1 MALENVV
8 KDIVEAAEAQAA
20 AIREEGEA
28 EAAKLL
34 AEADATVSDMK
45 EKEGKRLEDTIERLR
60 RQELSSAELES
71 KKIVLSKKKEILDRS
86 SEETLAALQSSNA
99 KTKKKYYGMMVDAAK
114 QAIENPKAYCPPGEA
129 KNLKGLDVS
138 EAVEDPAIKGGLILE
153 SADGSVQLDMQFG
166 SILSGVWEREMKT
179 LSDILFG

>member
-8 KDIVEAAEAQAA
+8 KDIMEAAEAQAA
-20 AIREEGEA
+20 ALRSEGEA

-34 AEADATVSDMK
+34 AEADESVSELK
-45 EKEGKRLEDTIERLR
+45 EKEGKRLEETIGRLH

-86 SEETLAALQSSNA
+86 YEETLAALLASDA
-99 KTKKKYYGMMVDAAK
+99 KAKKKYYGMMVDAAK
-114 QAIENPKAYCPPGEA
+114 QVLENPKAYCPPGEA

-138 EAVEDPAIKGGLILE
+138 EAVEDPAIEGGLVLE

-166 SILSGVWEREMKT
+166 SILRSVWENEMKA